1 MGDVLGELI
10 TAGAPAAVEG
20 GQMVAASALLAE
32 ALWHAEALEPG
43 LLDLP
48 LADATA
54 LVVRRQPVKVPA
66 ALLHLP
72 CAARGRAV

>member
-1 MGDVLGELI
+1 MLGELI
-10 TAGAPAAVEG
+10 TAGALAAVKG

-32 ALWHAEALEPG
+32 ALWHAEPG

-72 CAARGRAV
+72 CATRGRAV